1 MAAERFWFPGV
12 NRFFLLGLLL
22 VATAHARAESAAQEV
37 SDFLASLNRFASTFE
52 QSVQGAHGELIE
64 YTTGQFLLERPR
76 FRWQV
81 EEPYPQIIVSDGD
94 RLSIYD
100 PDLEQVT
107 VRSVGDALA
116 GTPLGLLAREDV
128 DLLGEFHAEERADD
142 PSARHFVLTS
152 LDAQAPYR
160 RIDLWIDGQQLLR
173 IEVLDHYDQR
183 LRVVFTADPLRP
195 VGERPFELDLPEGVG
210 VVEG

>member
-1 MAAERFWFPGV
+1 MNKLFVF
-12 NRFFLLGLLL
+12 GLLL
-22 VATAHARAESAAQEV
+22 AVSAQAAADSAVQTV
-37 SDFLASLNRFASTFE
+37 SDFLADLNRFASTFE

-81 EEPYPQIIVSDGD
+81 EDPYPQIIVSDGD
-94 RLSIYD
+94 KLSIYD

-107 VRSVGDALA
+107 VRPVQDALA
-116 GTPLGLLAREDV
+116 GTPLGLLAQDDV
-128 DLLGEFHAEERADD
+128 NLEADFQAEERAVDG
-142 PSARHFVLTS
+142 STRHFVLTS
-152 LDAQAPYR
+152 VDGQAPYR
-160 RIDLWIDGQQLLR
+160 RIELWIDGAQLLR

-183 LRVVFTADPLRP
+183 LRVVFTADPLMP
-195 VGERPFELDLPEGVG
+195 LGERPFELDLPEGVE

>member
-1 MAAERFWFPGV
+1 MAAVRFWFPGV
-12 NRFFLLGLLL
+12 NKFIVVGLLL
-22 VATAHARAESAAQEV
+22 VASVQATAESATQTV
-37 SDFLASLNRFASTFE
+37 SDFLASLDQFASTFE

-64 YTTGQFLLERPR
+64 YTTGQFLLDRPR

-81 EEPYPQIIVSDGD
+81 EDPYPQIIVSDGD
-94 RLSIYD
+94 KLSIYD

-107 VRSVGDALA
+107 VRSVQDALA
-116 GTPLGLLAREDV
+116 GTPLGLLARGDV
-128 DLLGEFHAEERADD
+128 NLKEEFQAEERANDA
-142 PSARHFVLTS
+142 SARHFVLTS

-160 RIDLWIDGQQLLR
+160 RIELWIDGQQLLR

-183 LRVVFTADPLRP
+183 LRVVFTADPVRP
-195 VGERPFELDLPEGVG
+195 QGERPFELDLPEGVE